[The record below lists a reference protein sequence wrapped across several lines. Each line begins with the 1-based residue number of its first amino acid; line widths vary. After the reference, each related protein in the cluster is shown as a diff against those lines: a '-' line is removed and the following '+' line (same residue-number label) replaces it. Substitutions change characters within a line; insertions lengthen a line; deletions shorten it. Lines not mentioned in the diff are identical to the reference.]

1 MRIMMIGDV
10 VGQAGVECVRQLLPR
25 FKRENGINFVIAN
38 GENSAQGN
46 GILPSSADA
55 LLDAGCD
62 VLTTGNHALRRREIY
77 PYLESHDWVIRPA
90 NYHPQAPGRGYTI
103 IDRPPYRV
111 LVINLQGTVYLDSL
125 RSPFDTA
132 DEILAA
138 ADTPLILVDFHA
150 EATSEKLCMGHYLD
164 GRVSLVAG
172 THTHV
177 PTADAH
183 ILPGGTGYITDLGMC
198 GGRDSVLG
206 VKKEL
211 AISRMRTHLPTRFEN
226 DPREIVINAIVA
238 EIDGK
243 SGKTTK
249 IDRINLGN
257 L

>member
-103 IDRPPYRV
+103 IDRPPYR
-111 LVINLQGTVYLDSL
+111 
-125 RSPFDTA
+125 
-132 DEILAA
+132 
-138 ADTPLILVDFHA
+138 
-150 EATSEKLCMGHYLD
+150 CW
-164 GRVSLVAG
+164 
-172 THTHV
+172 
-177 PTADAH
+177 
-183 ILPGGTGYITDLGMC
+183 
-198 GGRDSVLG
+198 
-206 VKKEL
+206 
-211 AISRMRTHLPTRFEN
+211 
-226 DPREIVINAIVA
+226 
-238 EIDGK
+238 
-243 SGKTTK
+243 
-249 IDRINLGN
+249 
-257 L
+257 